1 MTTLATLK
9 FLLQNWMTSIFGA
22 IAGEKVQSKKH
33 KRNWLAG
40 VEFFKPGKLVP
51 FFLIF
56 LMQNRYRDEY
66 GRFTKRPDTD
76 SEALFVHI
84 HLVL

>member
-1 MTTLATLK
+1 
-9 FLLQNWMTSIFGA
+9 MTSIFGA
-22 IAGEKVQSKKH
+22 IAGEKVQSKEH
-33 KRNWLAG
+33 KRNRLAS
-40 VEFFKPGKLVP
+40 VEFFELGKLAH

-56 LMQNRYRDEY
+56 HMQNRYRDEY